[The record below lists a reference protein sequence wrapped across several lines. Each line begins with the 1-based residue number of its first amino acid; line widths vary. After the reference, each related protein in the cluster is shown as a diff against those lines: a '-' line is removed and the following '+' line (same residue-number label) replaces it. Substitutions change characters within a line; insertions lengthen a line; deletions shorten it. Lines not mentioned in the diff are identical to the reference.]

1 MRLLSIR
8 YSGQSQ
14 RKHLLGIYVINLQQ
28 TAPNIGTSCH
38 TVTGYK
44 KWKLSSQWYIW
55 DDNVEK
61 TVDIFFCPVLI
72 LLVLSFL
79 SKTVCGAIRIWFI
92 I

>member
-8 YSGQSQ
+8 YNGQSQ
-14 RKHLLGIYVINLQQ
+14 RKHLLRLCVINLQQ
-28 TAPNIGTSCH
+28 TAPNIGASCH

-61 TVDIFFCPVLI
+61 TVDISF
-72 LLVLSFL
+72 VLSLFFWFFL
-79 SKTVCGAIRIWFI
+79 FFQRQYVEPLGSGL
-92 I
+92 